1 MALSPYAANARPI
14 AHALKK
20 RYQDFG
26 HGNKKNPLDE
36 LVFILLSVQTPRE
49 TYQSIYC
56 RFKAAFPRSTD
67 LLGATVR
74 QIANVIRAA
83 GLGSQRAKAIKQI
96 FKALGS
102 RFGKPTLAQLKH
114 LSDEE
119 AEALLTSLPRVG
131 RKVARCVM
139 MYSLHRE
146 VFPVDTHIWR
156 TAKRIGWSRTG
167 SSDGGCT
174 ESDMDRL
181 QNKIPPG
188 LRYSL
193 HVNLVSLGREIC
205 RPRQPRCP
213 VCPIEKYCRKIGVK
227 KSGTDRPRL
236 SKIKTSA
243 PSGWVAVNK

>member
-1 MALSPYAANARPI
+1 MARFQYVSNVHPI
-14 AHALKK
+14 AHALRA
-20 RYQDFG
+20 RYKDFG
-26 HGNKKNPLDE
+26 HGNKRNPLDE
-36 LVFILLSVQTPRE
+36 LVFILLSVQTPRGAYQT
-49 TYQSIYC
+49 TYR

-67 LLGATVR
+67 LLDATTR
-74 QIANVIRAA
+74 QIATVIRAA

-102 RFGKPTLAQLKH
+102 RFGKPTLTQLRH
-114 LSDEE
+114 MSDEE

-139 MYSLHRE
+139 MYSLGRE

-156 TAKRIGWSRTG
+156 IAKRIGWSRAT

-174 ESDMDRL
+174 KSDMDRL
-181 QNKIPPG
+181 QNKIPQR

-205 RPRQPRCP
+205 RPHQPGCP
-213 VCPIEKYCRKIGVK
+213 VCPIEKYCKKLGVEK
-227 KSGTDRPRL
+227 LGTYGPRL
-236 SKIKTSA
+236 SKPDRKSPA
-243 PSGWVAVNK
+243 GESSPG